1 MRFLGIG
8 LSLFGTLALY
18 AAAQTPIDIQQV
30 KDLKPTGTLATC
42 SYAPV
47 AAETG
52 YFNRLSNGEKTNN
65 ATFGSY
71 SIHGKSGAYVSWF
84 GIVRGI
90 TPSAQPD
97 GDVTLLVQHHYFD
110 GMTDCHIMLVA
121 KTGDG
126 DFEAK
131 LKVDPAK
138 IPALAL
144 VRVYGKVL
152 SEEGGIPEVAV
163 DYIRVWP
170 WMTFT
175 FTDLAGPDHSNPRWW
190 QASHAKPGDQ
200 MYVPYP
206 DENYYRKVLGD
217 PAEFGLNLKAKR
229 SGG

>member
-1 MRFLGIG
+1 MRLIEIE
-8 LSLFGTLALY
+8 LALCITFTLG
-18 AAAQTPIDIQQV
+18 AAAQTPIDIQPV
-30 KDLKPTGTLATC
+30 KDLKPDGTLATC
-42 SYAPV
+42 SYAPI
-47 AAETG
+47 AAEAP
-52 YFNRLSNGEKTNN
+52 YLSRLSKAEKTND

-71 SIHGKSGAYVSWF
+71 SMHGKNGTDVGWF

-90 TPSAQPD
+90 TAATQPD
-97 GDVTLLVQHHYFD
+97 GEVTLLVQHHYFD

-131 LKVDPAK
+131 LKVDPTR

-144 VRVYGKVL
+144 VRVYGKVV
-152 SEEGGIPEVAV
+152 SEESGIPEVAV

-175 FTDLAGPDHSNPRWW
+175 FTDLTGPDHSNPRWW
-190 QASHAKPGDQ
+190 RASHAKPGDQ

-206 DENYYRKVLGD
+206 DENYYLRVLGN
-217 PAEFGLNLKAKR
+217 PAEFGLNLKVNEAAR
-229 SGG
+229 